1 MTRPLAQHSHLW
13 PQRQVRGAASGV
25 LTWGDP
31 ASPPG
36 AAWIPAPGRVAVG
49 QCCGGF
55 PEPALEKLACLPLFP
70 APSGN
75 LVVQA
80 GVAGGLAEERQLP
93 CVQLGVSLVGSC
105 STFRLLN
112 VLPRAVVKP
121 LLLPLPKALFSR
133 DLGLSPG
140 ELSSSR
146 LQPVVGQLS
155 GRLRWTVPRPC

>member
-1 MTRPLAQHSHLW
+1 M
-13 PQRQVRGAASGV
+13 
-25 LTWGDP
+25 
-31 ASPPG
+31 
-36 AAWIPAPGRVAVG
+36 G

-55 PEPALEKLACLPLFP
+55 PEPALEKLACLPLFGGP
-70 APSGN
+70 WASAGVAFPRLPGKTWRVFPCCPPPPPPTPGN

-146 LQPVVGQLS
+146 LQLVVGRLS